1 MCVPSLQEN
10 VRLSLALALEMISDS
25 LTMKVS
31 VHAVIKLDKLHSLS
45 LSLSLSDNLVGVDVF
60 DSNVMEQN
68 ETKDGQFMGATIVST
83 GFHLLVY

>member
-31 VHAVIKLDKLHSLS
+31 VHAVIKFDKLHSLS
-45 LSLSLSDNLVGVDVF
+45 LSQITWLELMFLTLMLWRKMSQRMDSLW
-60 DSNVMEQN
+60 EPP
-68 ETKDGQFMGATIVST
+68 
-83 GFHLLVY
+83 